1 MYTKKEI
8 IDIFS
13 HEVAEDDHEIIES
26 TLLAIRQRQVIAQF
40 DINLKPL
47 FPEQADREVIASIL
61 MHTTGDFDAMM
72 SFAQNVGKHDF
83 VDYDKFLTNDK
94 VQDITEWFTGGE
106 YELAAF
112 KKLANFKTSNKGP
125 GEIALSI
132 MAPKFCSVGDKTA
145 PGDFIYTNV
154 QNEKIS
160 IELKSANSPR
170 SHGGRLHD
178 ETRSNHDWTECYN
191 VLKYIPTVNSKHT
204 LNQYL
209 TFHRKTLTDIKKRS
223 IANVVVDANFKF
235 ATDTTRLKDLLVR
248 GSEEEIK
255 KEWGVQSFYNYKN
268 YSKFEKLIFIDFYGG
283 RSLVT
288 EDIKNVQDQ
297 LKYGTVIFCGDLRK
311 HSREIMP
318 QITIMGPHSRLKTT
332 KKEDGYTSI

>member
-13 HEVAEDDHEIIES
+13 REVAEDDHEIIES

-132 MAPKFCSVGDKTA
+132 MAPKFCSVGDKTD
-145 PGDFIYTNV
+145 PGDFIY
-154 QNEKIS
+154 K
-160 IELKSANSPR
+160 
-170 SHGGRLHD
+170 
-178 ETRSNHDWTECYN
+178 
-191 VLKYIPTVNSKHT
+191 
-204 LNQYL
+204 
-209 TFHRKTLTDIKKRS
+209 
-223 IANVVVDANFKF
+223 NVVGSLPDPLSEAVFTTYLANG
-235 ATDTTRLKDLLVR
+235 TYTRAQILTLAVNAADVAAV
-248 GSEEEIK
+248 EPYPIK
-255 KEWGVQSFYNYKN
+255 S
-268 YSKFEKLIFIDFYGG
+268 
-283 RSLVT
+283 T
-288 EDIKNVQDQ
+288 
-297 LKYGTVIFCGDLRK
+297 
-311 HSREIMP
+311 
-318 QITIMGPHSRLKTT
+318 
-332 KKEDGYTSI
+332 